1 MRFGS
6 CAIVGRTNVGKS
18 TFLNAVLG
26 QRLAITSPLPQT
38 TRDLLLGVVQ
48 RGETQIAFVD
58 TPGLHDP
65 KHELGRR
72 MNSAALEA
80 LRTTDLVVL
89 MTDTTH
95 LQRLRR
101 PAVASPE
108 LVHTGDRRLI
118 SELPEGVP
126 CVLVVNKVDQLK
138 DKTRLLPYL
147 EAVTKLYEF
156 AAVVPTSVLRAKGTE
171 AVLDEIAARLPEGP
185 PGYDP
190 DMLTDKP
197 LTFFVREYI
206 REQLMLQL
214 RAEIP
219 HAVAVTVDKFDE
231 TERLTHIQATIH
243 VEKSGQRGVV
253 LGKGGER
260 IKSIGIAA
268 RQRLEE
274 LLERQVHLETF
285 VRVTERWKDM
295 PRQLTE
301 LGYSVADSAA
311 PTRSEAKK
319 TP

>member
-38 TRDLLLGVVQ
+38 TRDLLLGVAQ
-48 RGETQIAFVD
+48 HGEAQIAFVD
-58 TPGLHDP
+58 TPGLHDA

-72 MNSAALEA
+72 MNLAALDT

-89 MTDTTH
+89 MTDVAH
-95 LQRLRR
+95 LSKLRKT
-101 PAVASPE
+101 PDPSPD
-108 LVHTGDRRLI
+108 LVLEGDRRLI
-118 SELPEGVP
+118 EELPADVP
-126 CVLVVNKVDQLK
+126 CVFVVNKVDTLK

-147 EAVTKLYEF
+147 QSVAELREF
-156 AAVVPTSVLRAKGTE
+156 AALVPVSVLKDDGVQI
-171 AVLDEIAARLPEGP
+171 VLDEIAPRLPEGP

-197 LTFFVREYI
+197 LTFFVREYV
-206 REQLMLQL
+206 REQVMLQL

-219 HAVAVTVDKFDE
+219 HAVAVTVDRFDE
-231 TERLTHIQATIH
+231 TEKNTQIKATIH

-253 LGKGGER
+253 LGKQGER
-260 IKSIGIAA
+260 IKSIGTKA
-268 RQRLEE
+268 RERLQE
-274 LLERQVHLETF
+274 LLQRPVHLELF
-285 VRVTERWKDM
+285 VRVTERWKDV

-301 LGYSVADSAA
+301 LGYSVADAMDLDSKA
-311 PTRSEAKK
+311 RAKS
-319 TP
+319 